1 MYTKMNTNVSNMATF
16 GLLRKK
22 LDARLIRALI
32 LEREALSVTDASKRA
47 GSSKI
52 RASIALRGLM
62 ERGIVKREIVGRT
75 HRYSFNYC
83 CAEARGLFGLVLAER
98 EHELSARLNA
108 GFVSGFLKSILK
120 ENLTGVIFFGSC
132 ISRKDF
138 KDIDVFLLFRGKP
151 EEQEKVGRIFDE
163 LGVVLPGSKFSFML
177 GTETEVEEDYISG
190 KDAFY
195 SNLIDNGL
203 PFGCDEFFIN
213 LRFRKRTMTMMAA
226 AESTRERFILG
237 VRELISCRKNEDDP
251 LFLERHMEKGIFDV
265 AYAVLNCLGHNPVD
279 DYEAIELMKKIFGT
293 KVPAEVKKGKGNVK
307 ECLEFAR
314 TMSSKIF

>member
-1 MYTKMNTNVSNMATF
+1 MYTKKDTNVSNI
-16 GLLRKK
+16 GLLRKR
-22 LDARLIRALI
+22 LDSRLVRALI
-32 LEREALSVTDASKRA
+32 LEREALSVTEASRGA
-47 GSSKI
+47 GTSKI
-52 RASIALRGLM
+52 RASVALRGLM

-75 HRYSFNYC
+75 HLYSFNYC

-108 GFVSGFLKSILK
+108 GFVSGFLKSILG

-163 LGVVLPGSKFSFML
+163 LGVVLPGRKFSFML
-177 GTETEVEEDYISG
+177 GTEKEVEDDYVSG

-195 SNLIDNGL
+195 ANLIDNGL
-203 PFGCDEFFIN
+203 PFGCEEFFIN
-213 LRFRKRTMTMMAA
+213 LRFRKHMTS

-251 LFLERHMEKGIFDV
+251 IFLERHMEKGVFDV
-265 AYAVLNCLGHNPVD
+265 TYAVLNCLGHHPMD
-279 DYEAIELMKKIFGT
+279 DYEAIELMEKIFGT
-293 KVPAEVKKGKGNVK
+293 KVPAEVKNGKGNVR

>member
-1 MYTKMNTNVSNMATF
+1 MYTKMNTNVSNTATF
-16 GLLRKK
+16 GLLRKR
-22 LDARLIRALI
+22 LDARLIWALI
-32 LEREALSVTDASKRA
+32 LEREALSVTDASKLA

-62 ERGIVKREIVGRT
+62 KRGIVKREIVGRT

-83 CAEARGLFGLVLAER
+83 CAEARGIFGLVLAELAQ
-98 EHELSARLNA
+98 EFGARLNA

-120 ENLTGVIFFGSC
+120 ENFTGVIFFGSC
-132 ISRKDF
+132 ISRRDF
-138 KDIDVFLLFRGKP
+138 KDIDVFLLFREKP
-151 EEQEKVGRIFDE
+151 EEPEKVGRIFDE
-163 LGVVLPGSKFSFML
+163 LGFVLPGSKFSFML
-177 GTETEVEEDYISG
+177 GTETEVEDNYISG

-195 SNLIDNGL
+195 ANLIDNGL
-203 PFGCDEFFIN
+203 PFGCEEFFTN
-213 LRFRKRTMTMMAA
+213 LRFRKHTMATA

-251 LFLERHMEKGIFDV
+251 IFLERHLEKGFFDV

-279 DYEAIELMKKIFGT
+279 DYEAMEQMKRIFGT
-293 KVPAEVKKGKGNVK
+293 RVPAKVKKGKGNVE

>member
-1 MYTKMNTNVSNMATF
+1 MYTKMNTNVSNTATF

-32 LEREALSVTDASKRA
+32 LEREALSVTEASTRV

-62 ERGIVKREIVGRT
+62 ERDIVKREIVGRT

-83 CAEARGLFGLVLAER
+83 CAEARGIFGLILAER
-98 EHELSARLNA
+98 AQELRARLNA

-132 ISRKDF
+132 VSRKVF

-151 EEQEKVGRIFDE
+151 EEQGKVGRIFDE

-177 GTETEVEEDYISG
+177 GTETEVENDYISG

-203 PFGCDEFFIN
+203 PFGCEEFFTN
-213 LRFRKRTMTMMAA
+213 LRFRKHTMTAA
-226 AESTRERFILG
+226 VAESTRERFILG

-251 LFLERHMEKGIFDV
+251 LFLERHMEKGVFDV
-265 AYAVLNCLGHNPVD
+265 TYAVLNCAGHHPVD
-279 DYEAIELMKKIFGT
+279 DYEAIDMMKKIFGT
-293 KVPAEVKKGKGNVK
+293 TVPAKVKKGKGTVE